1 MKYYQCLDK
10 DCKEIFSEDNAY
22 RLFWDNKLVAL
33 KCPYCR
39 GFIEEISEAIGIAD
53 KERKEQGFEK
63 YKQEYNVTIKQILAD
78 IEKRKL
84 DGVRSALKI

>member
-63 YKQEYNVTIKQILAD
+63 YKQEYKQKYGKEYQPCVLLTDIKINGEL
-78 IEKRKL
+78 I
-84 DGVRSALKI
+84 G